1 MRKSKKTLA
10 ILAIVAMVLM
20 LVPVQAFAGTT
31 TATSRLAGT
40 DRVGTALAIA
50 QQGWASGATNVIV
63 APADDANLVDALAV
77 APLAGQLKAPILLTY
92 KASLS
97 SRVKSEIATL
107 KATKIY
113 AVGALSSTVISQL
126 KAISGVTV
134 TVLQGADRTNTA
146 ADISAQLTNPAG
158 TFVVGYN
165 GLPDALSVASY
176 AAANDYAIVV
186 ANPDGTVPAAEK
198 IVGSKTYVLGGP
210 TLVQDISGATRLAG
224 TDRYGTNTQV
234 LTSLSYK
241 YDNVYVANGETLVD
255 ALAGSSLA
263 AQTNAPIVLGNT
275 LNNTVAAPAASA
287 IAGSMTSSTNVIALG
302 GTGVVPDSMVALVE
316 NGGQPVPPTS
326 SVSIANL
333 NVSGQT
339 VGDGSASSPAVAPIN
354 TAVKVSTTVSGTSAA
369 NASML
374 YLVSSSSNITAKD
387 ANGNTLTATTLN
399 SPVIIGNDT
408 FNASYTVPTDS
419 LGRVSATF
427 TSSANSTQTFN
438 VVVEAP
444 FSNNGQ
450 AVKSNE
456 ARMQWGVPGTLVLSP
471 IYTSSAP
478 ESLNFST
485 TGAQTKGLVAVV
497 ATLLPVSG
505 STTSVS
511 GQSVKFTMNTS
522 VPNSATAYFTD
533 ANGTTMV
540 AQNASVGGDTTS
552 SPASATY
559 VVTTNSNGQALVYVN
574 ANQPTTNGVANMAAS
589 IKVGVQA
596 QLVNGGGVSGTG
608 YYQWKAVAQA
618 AKIANL
624 SPSAMLNTT
633 GITGNDKT
641 VVNTSAETAASG
653 SQLTISGTVEDS
665 AGNPVPNAT
674 LAMQDYNV
682 NGGTSNNI
690 QNDAFVQNSTSTL
703 FSATAYPTVTSDSN
717 GNFSFTVTANVPVTQ
732 TVYNS
737 ITKYYVY
744 YVPATVAVASG
755 QSLPN
760 SGITSLS
767 FVGNNHSDNYVDV
780 VWQQGQT
787 LQAVGIGTGSL
798 LSQYSDLTKVPSS
811 NVSFSDV
818 QGSDQSIYVGGY
830 NQNAQLIAPTGI
842 GASGN
847 QFAGYG
853 LDFNI
858 SVPSGMY
865 IEEIGNTDV
874 NSITGYTGVTANTVT
889 QADLHYVAGKLYLES
904 VNNGTV
910 NAQVVGDASAYDGS
924 GQLKFKVAETSGS
937 TSGSINVSVSAYNNL
952 TGPWTDASTLSAQG
966 AASASVAGTFTGSD
980 AIASLGLGG
989 NIGQIAGYY
998 PLQQTNAAPAN
1009 TITVAGTADDNPNMD
1024 NNATFVVG
1032 PFNSYVSVATIPT
1045 QGLTYSISGNKSSKL
1060 RMIDG
1065 HVLQAAPQ
1073 SAQVSIQ
1080 ANGSV
1085 AVNNTALWTV
1095 PSGENVVGYYTGSV
1109 TPVTDANG
1117 VKHYDIG
1124 YTYGGTTV
1132 QPPVTYVLTEGTGSN
1147 NTTFTLYNAANTTTP
1162 ITKWTVPAANLA
1174 AGYEGYMGFSIDSS
1188 NNLSLLDSAA
1198 KGGVAPSGILGTSA
1212 VEGQKMTPVQMATVY
1227 TSDAYGESPTIAIT
1241 NSVNSQKATVTENF
1255 TSSSATGGGPTA
1267 AATTPAS
1274 VNFALGGSQTLTIT
1288 AVDQYGMPLQNATVY
1303 VKGVGTQGLWITQV
1317 NGTAIQQ
1324 NVNLGGPKAT
1334 GSSSNFQN
1342 VNAPVPLFTYSG
1354 TMPAYNN
1361 VYVSGSISAYN
1372 LNNGSTPYAALQTGV
1387 SGTVSITL
1395 QDGNVQYWNSDSP
1408 SVLSLDQGTAISSAT
1423 GTVEFSN
1430 TSSFAKVIGSA
1441 SVNVQ

>member
-40 DRVGTALAIA
+40 DRIGTALAVA
-50 QQGWASGATNVIV
+50 QQGWASGAANVIV

-97 SRVKSEIATL
+97 SRVQTEIATL

-186 ANPDGTVPAAEK
+186 ANPDGTVPSSEK
-198 IVGSKTYVLGGP
+198 IYGSKTYVLGGP

-234 LTSLSYK
+234 LTTLSYK
-241 YDNVYVANGETLVD
+241 YNNVYVANGETLVD

-287 IAGSMTSSTNVIALG
+287 IAGNITSSTNVIALG
-302 GTGVVPDSMVALVE
+302 GTGVVPDSMVTLVA
-316 NGGQPVPPTS
+316 NGQGSVTPPS
-326 SVSIANL
+326 NVSIANL

-339 VGDGSASSPAVAPIN
+339 VGDGSASAPAVAPIN

-408 FNASYTVPTDS
+408 FNASYTVPSDS
-419 LGRVSATF
+419 QGNVSATF
-427 TSSANSTQTFN
+427 TSTASSTQTFN

-450 AVKSNE
+450 PVKSNE

-478 ESLNFST
+478 DSLNFSSS
-485 TGAQTKGLVAVV
+485 GAPTKGLVAVV

-505 STTSVS
+505 ATTPVS

-522 VPNSATAYFTD
+522 LPNSATAYFTD

-540 AQNASVGGDTTS
+540 AQNASVGNGVG
-552 SPASATY
+552 SATY
-559 VVTTNSNGQALVYVN
+559 VVTTGSNGQALVYVN
-574 ANQPTTNGVANMAAS
+574 ANQPSTNGVANMAAS
-589 IKVGVQA
+589 ITVGVQA

-608 YYQWKAVAQA
+608 YYQWKSVAQA
-618 AKIANL
+618 TKIANL

-633 GITGNDKT
+633 GITSDTQT
-641 VVNTSAETAASG
+641 VVNSSAETASSG
-653 SQLTISGTVEDS
+653 SQLTISGTVEDA

-682 NGGTSNNI
+682 QSGSSNNI
-690 QNDAFVQNSTSTL
+690 QNDAFVQNGTSTL
-703 FSATAYPTVTSDSN
+703 FSATAYPTVTTDSN

-737 ITKYYVY
+737 ITKYYLY
-744 YVPATVAVASG
+744 YVPATVAIANG
-755 QSLPN
+755 QSLPSDN
-760 SGITSLS
+760 SITSLS
-767 FVGNNHSDNYVDV
+767 FVGNNHSGNYVDV

-787 LQAVGIGTGSL
+787 LQAVGVGTGSL
-798 LSQYSDLTKVPSS
+798 LSQYSDLTKVPTS
-811 NVSFSDV
+811 NVTFSDV

-830 NQNAQLIAPTGI
+830 NQNAQLIAPTVVGN
-842 GASGN
+842 AGN

-865 IEEIGNTDV
+865 IEKIGNTAI
-874 NSITGYTGVTANTVT
+874 NTIAGYTGLAANAVS
-889 QADLHYVAGKLYLES
+889 QADLHYVGDTLYLES
-904 VNNGTV
+904 VNNGGTTQASPV
-910 NAQVVGDASAYDGS
+910 SDPSAYDGS
-924 GQLKFKVAETSGS
+924 GQLKFKVAATSGS
-937 TSGSINVSVSAYNNL
+937 TSGSINVSVSAYNNVN
-952 TGPWTDASTLSAQG
+952 GDWTDASSLSAQG

-1009 TITVAGTADDNPNMD
+1009 TITVAGTADDNPSMD
-1024 NNATFVVG
+1024 NNATFVVA
-1032 PFNSYVSVATIPT
+1032 PFNNYVSVATIPT
-1045 QGLTYSISGNKSSKL
+1045 QGLTYSVTGNKSSKL
-1060 RMIDG
+1060 RLIDG
-1065 HVLQAAPQ
+1065 YVLQAAPQ
-1073 SAQVSIQ
+1073 TAQVSIQ
-1080 ANGSV
+1080 ANGLVS
-1085 AVNNTALWTV
+1085 VNNHSLWTV
-1095 PSGENVVGYYTGSV
+1095 PSGQNVVGYYT
-1109 TPVTDANG
+1109 TPITGN
-1117 VKHYDIG
+1117 I
-1124 YTYGGTTV
+1124 TSSLPT
-1132 QPPVTYVLTEGTGSN
+1132 TYVLTQGTGSN
-1147 NTTFTLYNAANTTTP
+1147 NTTFTLYNAADTSTV
-1162 ITKWTVPAANLA
+1162 IASWTVPSANLA

-1188 NNLSLLDSAA
+1188 SNLLSLLDSA
-1198 KGGVAPSGILGTSA
+1198 SLGTAGVKLTANNNATALAA
-1212 VEGQKMTPVQMATVY
+1212 VAGQTLTPVQMATVY
-1227 TSDAYGESPTIAIT
+1227 ASDAYAESPTITVT
-1241 NSVNSQKATVTENF
+1241 NSVNSQTATATANF

-1288 AVDQYGMPLQNATVY
+1288 AVDQYGVPLQNATVY
-1303 VKGVGTQGLWITQV
+1303 VKGIGTQGLWITQV

-1324 NVNLGGPKAT
+1324 NVNLGGPGAT
-1334 GSSSNFQN
+1334 GTSSNFQT

-1354 TMPAYNN
+1354 TVPAYNN

-1395 QDGNVQYWNSDSP
+1395 QDGNVQYWNNGTP
-1408 SVLSLDQGTAISSAT
+1408 SVLSLDSGNSISSAT
-1423 GTVEFSN
+1423 GSLEFSN
-1430 TSSFAKVIGSA
+1430 TPSFTKTIGSA